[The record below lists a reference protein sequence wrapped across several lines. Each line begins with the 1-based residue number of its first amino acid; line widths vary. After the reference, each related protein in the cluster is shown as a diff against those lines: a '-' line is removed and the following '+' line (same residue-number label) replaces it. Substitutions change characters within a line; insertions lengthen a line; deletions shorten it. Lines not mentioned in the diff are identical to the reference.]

1 MPELKIKCQNPESLK
16 IFFQD
21 MVKKELSLISSSI
34 KRTEKRLLE
43 FEAKYHLSTNEFLQ
57 KYENDEFEE
66 TLELDEWIGESIM
79 LERLR
84 KELEIYKGVDFAD

>member
-1 MPELKIKCQNPESLK
+1 MPPSRIIKD
-16 IFFQD
+16 IFSRYG
-21 MVKKELSLISSSI
+21 KKELSLISTSI
-34 KRTEKRLLE
+34 QRIEKRLLE

-84 KELEIYKGVDFAD
+84 KEVA

>member
-1 MPELKIKCQNPESLK
+1 MSTSRIIKD
-16 IFFQD
+16 IFSGYG
-21 MVKKELSLISSSI
+21 KKELNLISSSI
-34 KRTEKRLLE
+34 QRTEKRLLE

>member
-1 MPELKIKCQNPESLK
+1 MAELKIKCRDPESLK
-16 IFFQD
+16 RFFKD
-21 MVKKELSLISSSI
+21 VVEKELSLISNSI
-34 KRTEKRLLE
+34 QRIEKRLLE

-84 KELEIYKGVDFAD
+84 KELEIYQGVDFTD

>member
-1 MPELKIKCQNPESLK
+1 MILQMLLK

-21 MVKKELSLISSSI
+21 MVEKELSLISKSI
-34 KRTEKRLLE
+34 QRIEKRLLE

-66 TLELDEWIGESIM
+66 TVELDEWIGESIM

-84 KELEIYKGVDFAD
+84 KELEIYKGVDFTD

>member
-1 MPELKIKCQNPESLK
+1 MPELKIKCQHPESLK

-21 MVKKELSLISSSI
+21 MVEKELSLISSSI
-34 KRTEKRLLE
+34 QSTEKRLLE
-43 FEAKYHLSTNEFLQ
+43 FEAKYRLSTNEFLQ

-84 KELEIYKGVDFAD
+84 KELEIYQGVDFAD